1 MKDKMLLDKLAAEAK
16 LGRISRRD
24 FMHYSL
30 AAGVTASA
38 ATGLWT
44 TTAAASP
51 KHGGTFRLGAH
62 DGNSSDSF
70 DPGTYLSFSTIFLA
84 HAMRSYMTQINAD
97 GTLGGDIA
105 TEWSASPDASEWT
118 FKLNGNAT
126 FHDGSK
132 VTANDVI
139 ASMNHHR
146 GEASTSAAKALLSG
160 VVELVNGGDSVT
172 MKLNAGTADLPW
184 LLTDYHIPICPAN
197 ADGTLNWQT
206 GMGSG
211 PYKIEDADFGVRYRL
226 TKHDGWHGE
235 GAYFDELDYQVI
247 NDPNARQTALIT
259 GDVDA
264 VSQLDLKTIDL
275 LKRDPNIELDDVP
288 SAAAITMPM
297 LTDIAPFDNNDVRM
311 ALKYSIDRQE
321 MIDKIAYGYATIGN
335 DFHHSPAMPY
345 WPDSITQTPYDPDK
359 AKFHLKKAGAEG
371 LTIDLVTA
379 DSVYSGAV
387 DMCSLYAESAKAA
400 GININVGRVPSDG
413 YYSDT
418 WLVAPWC
425 AVQWGARPTPDVMYS
440 LAYKDDASWN
450 ESRWKHPEFNVLLR
464 AAKAELD
471 DVKRAGMYAEMAEIA
486 RTEGGT
492 VIPFFPN
499 FVYARRKGLEHGP
512 DLAPSWQMDGA
523 RASQRWWFS

>member
-105 TEWSASPDASEWT
+105 TEWSATPDASEWT

-211 PYKIEDADFGVRYRL
+211 PYKIEDADFGVL
-226 TKHDGWHGE
+226 E
-235 GAYFDELDYQVI
+235 EL
-247 NDPNARQTALIT
+247 
-259 GDVDA
+259 
-264 VSQLDLKTIDL
+264 
-275 LKRDPNIELDDVP
+275 E
-288 SAAAITMPM
+288 
-297 LTDIAPFDNNDVRM
+297 
-311 ALKYSIDRQE
+311 
-321 MIDKIAYGYATIGN
+321 
-335 DFHHSPAMPY
+335 
-345 WPDSITQTPYDPDK
+345 
-359 AKFHLKKAGAEG
+359 
-371 LTIDLVTA
+371 
-379 DSVYSGAV
+379 
-387 DMCSLYAESAKAA
+387 
-400 GININVGRVPSDG
+400 
-413 YYSDT
+413 
-418 WLVAPWC
+418 
-425 AVQWGARPTPDVMYS
+425 
-440 LAYKDDASWN
+440 
-450 ESRWKHPEFNVLLR
+450 
-464 AAKAELD
+464 
-471 DVKRAGMYAEMAEIA
+471 
-486 RTEGGT
+486 
-492 VIPFFPN
+492 
-499 FVYARRKGLEHGP
+499 
-512 DLAPSWQMDGA
+512 
-523 RASQRWWFS
+523 